1 MPLWIPITITAAF
14 LQNLRSALQ
23 RHLKGRMGTTGATF
37 ARFGFGFP
45 FAVLYVFA
53 LGFLFDMGLPTPNA
67 TFLFAV
73 AFGGIAQILATFL
86 LVYLFSFRNFMVG
99 TAYSKTEP
107 MQAALFGLLILGEAI
122 APLAFV
128 AIVVGVFGVG
138 LISVAGRG
146 GGARRGWKALADG
159 LVSREAG
166 IGLLSGALFGVSA
179 VCFRW
184 ASLSLGDGGVLMR
197 AAMTLAFATGI
208 QTLAMLAW
216 MALRDR
222 AELKAVA
229 RAWRPALLVGIVGV
243 CGSAGW
249 FTAMTLEKVAY
260 VRALGQIE
268 LVFTFASSVFWFRET
283 ITRMELAGCLLIVGG
298 IVVLLAAAT

>member
-1 MPLWIPITITAAF
+1 MPLWIPITIGAAF

-23 RHLKGRMGTTGATF
+23 KRLKGRMGSLGATF

-45 FAVLYVFA
+45 FALLYLA
-53 LGFLFDMGLPTPNA
+53 GLHG
-67 TFLFAV
+67 
-73 AFGGIAQILATFL
+73 FGGLTVPAPTGTFFTAIVLGGLAQIGATFL

-122 APLAFV
+122 APLGLA
-128 AIVVGVFGVG
+128 AIATGVVGVA
-138 LISVAGRG
+138 LISIAGRG
-146 GGARRGWKALADG
+146 GGLSRRALVEG

-166 IGLLSGALFGVSA
+166 IGILSGALFGASA

-184 ASLSLGDGGVLMR
+184 AALSLEDGGAAIR
-197 AAMTLAFATGI
+197 AATTLAFTTGL
-208 QTLAMLAW
+208 QTAVMLAF
-216 MALRDR
+216 MALFDR
-222 AELKAVA
+222 RQLMAVA

-243 CGSAGW
+243 SASAGW
-249 FTAMTLEKVAY
+249 FTAMALEKVAY

-268 LVFTFASSVFWFRET
+268 LIFTFASSTFWFRERIRPLET
-283 ITRMELAGCLLIVGG
+283 AGCALIVAG
-298 IVVLLAAAT
+298 ILALLAAAT